1 MPFTDGIS
9 LLVTRAGGG
18 IIYHGGDYGGVYICI
33 YATIRAIKL
42 HEQEGNSTSTR
53 HSNTS
58 VNPSKE
64 MGCKRVLLVSR
75 NGGRGPTN

>member
-1 MPFTDGIS
+1 MG
-9 LLVTRAGGG
+9 GGG
-18 IIYHGGDYGGVYICI
+18 IIYGGLRGCVCVYIYI
-33 YATIRAIKL
+33 YVTIRAIKL

-64 MGCKRVLLVSR
+64 MVA
-75 NGGRGPTN
+75 NGYTFGIEERG